1 MAEEETEIE
10 EAEAVETE
18 EESEAEAEEQGTGM
32 EVSARRW
39 KVIYSDLEGNPY
51 LENLN
56 KMKVFGKW
64 DPTEVEVRDPGLKDY
79 ICLKPMYLPHTG
91 GRHAKKRF
99 AKAEVPIVERL
110 MNKLMRTQKN
120 TGKKHL
126 AYKIVKKAFDIIHER
141 TGENPIQ
148 VLVQAVENA
157 APREET
163 TRVIYGGITYHEAVD
178 CSPQRRVDLALR
190 FIAKGAQQRAFR
202 SPKPIEE
209 CLAEEI
215 IAAARYD
222 TDCYSIQKKEE
233 IERIAEASR

>member
-1 MAEEETEIE
+1 MAEEP
-10 EAEAVETE
+10 EAEATEEEATETE
-18 EESEAEAEEQGTGM
+18 EPGM
-32 EVSARRW
+32 EASARRW
-39 KVIYSDLEGNPY
+39 KVVYSDLEGNPY

-56 KMKVFGKW
+56 RMKVFGKW
-64 DPTEVEVRDPGLKDY
+64 DPTEVEVRDPGLRDY
-79 ICLKPMYLPHTG
+79 ICLKPTYLPHTG

-99 AKAEVPIVERL
+99 AKSEVPIVERL

-148 VLVQAVENA
+148 VLIQAVENA

-163 TRVIYGGITYHEAVD
+163 TRIIYGGITYHEAVD

-190 FIAKGAQQRAFR
+190 FIAEGTQQRAFR
-202 SPKPIEE
+202 NPKPVEE

-215 IAAARYD
+215 IAAAKYD